1 MTPSKYIFSP
11 ISTKNI
17 HIQFKHT
24 HTKRQ
29 DCSWRQHMKDSVK
42 TQIKG
47 LQAST
52 KHQSQQRG
60 VWNTLLERLS
70 HWGGGGG
77 GLYWKQRGILTCIT
91 LNRLVHLEPQVRSR
105 KANSAHSHS
114 TKQNVASFN
123 EQEDLQTQEVS
134 RSSGGAALW
143 SKTKLQ
149 LSPSSL
155 LPGRDDVFGRFS
167 TSNPERVWLSLAIS
181 SDILQL

>member
-1 MTPSKYIFSP
+1 MSPSKYISSP
-11 ISTKNI
+11 ISTKNV
-17 HIQFKHT
+17 HIQFTHT

-77 GLYWKQRGILTCIT
+77 GLYWKQRGILTRIT

-114 TKQNVASFN
+114 TKQNVASFK
-123 EQEDLQTQEVS
+123 EQEDLQTAGSEQKQR
-134 RSSGGAALW
+134 RSSAVV
-143 SKTKLQ
+143 KH
-149 LSPSSL
+149 
-155 LPGRDDVFGRFS
+155 
-167 TSNPERVWLSLAIS
+167 
-181 SDILQL
+181 